1 MSENLKTRSLSRQ
14 LIITIILFS
23 SLITLILTAI
33 QLYLEYHRDT
43 GAIDARLQQVES
55 SYQRSI
61 ENAIWDLDKKQVQ
74 IQIDG
79 IRELP
84 DIEYAEITTD
94 GGLFLSSGTKTPS
107 EKIRVRQYDLS
118 HMQENTNYPLG
129 ELTVVAN
136 LQGAYDRLLNRLG
149 TVLLSNALKTFLVA
163 LFITFLLK
171 RRVIRHL
178 ENVSTFLSQL
188 GANKLDQQFNLNR
201 KKPQNGQ
208 RDELDILENSVN
220 QLRSNLAHSLSDLQ
234 AAEKRY
240 RWLLRNSD
248 EFIYRI
254 GFKKPIPVNLPV
266 NDQIQL
272 ILERGFA
279 AEWNDAL
286 NNKLGYA
293 DDQLAKMKIN
303 DLHPLFDKDNL
314 QSMQNFIESG
324 YRINDSEVHVP
335 DINGEIFTV
344 LMNLS
349 GVIENDHL
357 VYIWGQ
363 DTDITERLKAQQK
376 LQANLEYLQQLDAI
390 SKTLA
395 ISNKPDERIL
405 DTLKLVLELFD
416 ADRAWLLYPND
427 PESVSYQIPLEAT
440 HPDYPGAYESSAILP
455 MNPLVSEMMTTVLT
469 DDHPIAFEPPHPFL
483 QEETV
488 QLYGVQSQLVISI
501 QPKEG
506 QAWMLG
512 LHQCRKARHWTEA
525 DKKLFSE
532 IANRMSD
539 PLGNYIYHQELQSS
553 ETRLT
558 DAQKIAHVGYWD
570 HDILNDKTLWSDES
584 YRIYGYE
591 PQSFIPDTKFFQS
604 IVHPDDHDQVM
615 AAFDVAIKE
624 PAAMEFR
631 IIRPD
636 GTHRFISGTAQVT
649 KTDKGKPVR
658 LFGVIKD
665 VTESKEKELQRQNSE
680 ARLAEAQKAAHLGH
694 WEYDTNTKIVV
705 WSDELFRIIGY
716 EPQSSTPSM
725 IRFAKMIHPDDRG
738 KAILI
743 ASKIVNKPLTNEF
756 RIIRSDGIHRIVSGT
771 AWNSE
776 DDSRQPGRVFGI
788 VQDIT
793 DRKQLE
799 ERNRDQELQL
809 IQADKM
815 SSLGL
820 LVSGVAHEINN
831 PNNLIKIN
839 ASMLEEMWRDIKP
852 VLDKYQVEN
861 SSFLIGGLPYEDAI
875 ESILDMITGQA
886 DASQRIERIIDDLK
900 NFARRGDNQNI
911 VKFSINEAIE
921 SAVRLLRPLTKTKT
935 DYLQLDLADN
945 LPNVAGD
952 LQHVEQIVIN
962 LLSNALDALPNKKH
976 KVWISS
982 LFDDE
987 SHHIQI
993 RIKDNGV
1000 GIPNSDLKKIFDPFF
1015 TTKQETGGTGL
1026 GLAIAYNLTK
1036 ENGGHLSCFSMIDE
1050 GTIFTI
1056 SFPIAND

>member
-14 LIITIILFS
+14 LIVTIILFS
-23 SLITLILTAI
+23 SLITLILTTI

-43 GAIDARLQQVES
+43 DAIDARLQQVES

-61 ENAIWDLDKKQVQ
+61 ENAIWDLDKKQIQV
-74 IQIDG
+74 QIDG
-79 IRELP
+79 IHELP
-84 DIEYAEITTD
+84 DIEYAEITSD
-94 GGLFLSSGTKTPS
+94 SGLFLSSGTRIQSKKT
-107 EKIRVRQYDLS
+107 KVRQYDLS
-118 HMQENTNYPLG
+118 HTQEEMNYPLG
-129 ELTVVAN
+129 VLTVVAN
-136 LQGAYDRLLNRLG
+136 LESAYDRLLNRLG

-171 RRVIRHL
+171 RKVIRHV

-201 KKPQNGQ
+201 KKSQNGQ

-220 QLRSNLAHSLSDLQ
+220 QLRSNLAHSLSDIQ

-272 ILERGFA
+272 ILEHGFA
-279 AEWNDAL
+279 VEWNDAL

-314 QSMQNFIESG
+314 QSMQHFIESG

-335 DINGEIFTV
+335 DINGKIFTV

-349 GVIENDHL
+349 GVVENNHL

-376 LQANLEYLQQLDAI
+376 LQNSE
-390 SKTLA
+390 
-395 ISNKPDERIL
+395 
-405 DTLKLVLELFD
+405 
-416 ADRAWLLYPND
+416 DRL
-427 PESVSYQIPLEAT
+427 
-440 HPDYPGAYESSAILP
+440 
-455 MNPLVSEMMTTVLT
+455 
-469 DDHPIAFEPPHPFL
+469 IA
-483 QEETV
+483 
-488 QLYGVQSQLVISI
+488 
-501 QPKEG
+501 
-506 QAWMLG
+506 
-512 LHQCRKARHWTEA
+512 
-525 DKKLFSE
+525 
-532 IANRMSD
+532 
-539 PLGNYIYHQELQSS
+539 
-553 ETRLT
+553 
-558 DAQKIAHVGYWD
+558 AQRIAHIGYWD
-570 HDILNDKTLWSDES
+570 HDIYKDQTVWSDES

-604 IVHPDDHDQVM
+604 ILHPDDRDQVM
-615 AAFDVAIKE
+615 AAFDAALKE

-636 GTHRFISGTAQVT
+636 GTQRTISGTSQVT
-649 KTDKGKPVR
+649 NTNKGKPVQ
-658 LFGVIKD
+658 LFGVIQD
-665 VTESKEKELQRQNSE
+665 ITENKEKEREAQESDARLAYAQEVAHVGHWEYNKETKITTWSDELFRIFAHEPQSFIPTMKSFGSMVHPDDRRKAILIGRNITGTPVRNELRIIRQDGVERITSGTLWSIQKEGQPEQVFGVVQDITELKEEERKVQESE
-680 ARLAEAQKAAHLGH
+680 ARLAEAQQIAHVGN
-694 WEYDTNTKIVV
+694 WEYDPETRVV
-705 WSDELFRIIGY
+705 NWSDEFFRILGY
-716 EPQSSTPSM
+716 EPQSFTPSFR
-725 IRFAKMIHPDDRG
+725 RFSKRIHPDDRDP
-738 KAILI
+738 AILEARGAI
-743 ASKIVNKPLTNEF
+743 NAPVTNEY
-756 RIIRSDGIHRIVSGT
+756 RIIRPDGTHRNVSNTLWVTKKNNGELERT
-771 AWNSE
+771 
-776 DDSRQPGRVFGI
+776 FGI
-788 VQDIT
+788 IQDIT
-793 DRKQLE
+793 ERKQLE
-799 ERNRDQELQL
+799 QKSRDQQLLL
-809 IQADKM
+809 IQTDKM

-861 SSFLIGGLPYEDAI
+861 SSFLIGGLPYQDAI
-875 ESILDMITGQA
+875 ESVLDMITGQA

-900 NFARRGDNQNI
+900 NFARRSDNQNI
-911 VKFSINEAIE
+911 VEISVNEAIE
-921 SAVRLLRPLTKTKT
+921 SAARLLKPLIKSKT
-935 DYLQLDLADN
+935 DYLQLDLADD
-945 LPNVAGD
+945 LPSIEGN

-962 LLSNALDALPNKKH
+962 LLSNALDALPDKKH

-982 LFDDE
+982 LFDDK
-987 SHHIQI
+987 SQHIQI

-1036 ENGGHLSCFSMIDE
+1036 EHGGHLSCFSMKDE